1 MSKNFRQN
9 KEKIQKIWTK
19 QSKCP
24 KILDKIKKK
33 SKKFG
38 QNKGN
43 VQKFFVISIYKKI
56 WIKIRKNIKIM
67 LGCYTMRTPKFQKLD
82 VFNKIKVRV
91 VVCYKKLKYKISVC
105 GLATMSCKNFGQN
118 KGNVQKIWTN

>member
-1 MSKNFRQN
+1 MDKTKEMSKNFGQN
-9 KEKIQKIWTK
+9 KEK
-19 QSKCP
+19 
-24 KILDKIKKK
+24 
-33 SKKFG
+33 
-38 QNKGN
+38 

-91 VVCYKKLKYKISVC
+91 VVCYKKLRI
-105 GLATMSCKNFGQN
+105 
-118 KGNVQKIWTN
+118 